1 MRNKINLVF
10 QQGGVQRLVIA
21 ANIRTC
27 INAVLKAEGVPVK
40 CEINVLVTD
49 DAGIREINKTSRHI
63 DSATD
68 VLSFP
73 MFELAP
79 GELPADWTEYEDPD
93 TGLVPLGDMCISL
106 ERAIAQA
113 KEFGHTTRREV
124 GYLTIHSMLHLLGY
138 DHLDEGPQKRQMRAR
153 EEAIASEIPGMS
165 RD

>member
-1 MRNKINLVF
+1 M
-10 QQGGVQRLVIA
+10 QRLVIS

-27 INAVLKAEGVPVK
+27 INAVLKAEGVTAK

-49 DAGIREINKTSRHI
+49 DAGIREINRTSRNI
-63 DSATD
+63 DGATD

-113 KEFGHTTRREV
+113 KEFGHSTRREV

>member
-10 QQGGVQRLVIA
+10 QQGGLQRLVIS

-27 INAVLKAEGVPVK
+27 INAVLKAEGVTAK

-49 DAGIREINKTSRHI
+49 DAGIREINRTSRNI

-165 RD
+165 RN

>member
-1 MRNKINLVF
+1 M
-10 QQGGVQRLVIA
+10 QRLVIS

-27 INAVLKAEGVPVK
+27 INAVLKAEGVTAK

-49 DAGIREINKTSRHI
+49 DAGIREINRTSRKI

-79 GELPADWTEYEDPD
+79 GELPEDWTEYEDPD

>member
-10 QQGGVQRLVIA
+10 QQGGLQRLVIS

-27 INAVLKAEGVPVK
+27 INAVLKAEGVTAK

-49 DAGIREINKTSRHI
+49 DAGIREINRTSRNI

-113 KEFGHTTRREV
+113 KEFGHSTRRVV

>member
-93 TGLVPLGDMCISL
+93 TGLVPLGDMCLSL
-106 ERAIAQA
+106 ERARQQG
-113 KEFGHTTRREV
+113 EEYGHGFERELC
-124 GYLTIHSMLHLLGY
+124 YLAVHSVLHLLGY
-138 DHLDEGPQKRQMRAR
+138 DHLDEGPMKAQMRAH
-153 EEAIASEIPGMS
+153 EEAVMS
-165 RD
+165 RLGLAR

>member
-10 QQGGVQRLVIA
+10 QQGGLQRLVIS

-27 INAVLKAEGVPVK
+27 INAVLKAEGVTAK

-49 DAGIREINKTSRHI
+49 DAGIREINRTSRNI

-113 KEFGHTTRREV
+113 KEFGHTRREV

>member
-10 QQGGVQRLVIA
+10 EDGGLKRLPIA
-21 ANIRTC
+21 ANIKTC
-27 INAVLKAEGVPVK
+27 INAVLKQEGVPVK

-49 DAGIREINKTSRHI
+49 DKGPQNLNRTAPTI
-63 DSATD
+63 AQPTD

-79 GELPADWTEYEDPD
+79 GELPGDWAPFQDPD

-106 ERAIAQA
+106 ERAVAQA
-113 KEFGHTTRREV
+113 QEFGHTTRREV

-165 RD
+165 RK

>member
-1 MRNKINLVF
+1 L
-10 QQGGVQRLVIA
+10 QRLVIS

-27 INAVLKAEGVPVK
+27 INAVLKAEGVTAK

-49 DAGIREINKTSRHI
+49 DAGIRGINRTSRNI

>member
-10 QQGGVQRLVIA
+10 QQGGLQRLVIS

-27 INAVLKAEGVPVK
+27 INAVLKAEGVTAK

-49 DAGIREINKTSRHI
+49 DAGIREINRTSRNI

-106 ERAIAQA
+106 ERAITQA

>member
-1 MRNKINLVF
+1 MRNKINLVMEGHSLK
-10 QQGGVQRLVIA
+10 QLAIA
-21 ANIRTC
+21 ANIKTC
-27 INAVLKAEGVPVK
+27 INAVLKQEGVPVK

-49 DAGIREINKTSRHI
+49 DKGIQQINRTSRKI
-63 DSATD
+63 DQATD

-79 GELPADWTEYEDPD
+79 GELPQDWSEYPDPD

-113 KEFGHTTRREV
+113 QEFGHTTRREV

-165 RD
+165 RK

>member
-10 QQGGVQRLVIA
+10 QQGGLQRLVIS

-27 INAVLKAEGVPVK
+27 INAVLKAEGVTAK

-49 DAGIREINKTSRHI
+49 DAGIREINRTSRKI

-79 GELPADWTEYEDPD
+79 GELPEDWTEYEDPD

>member
-21 ANIRTC
+21 AHIRTC

-79 GELPADWTEYEDPD
+79 GELPADWTEYEDPE
-93 TGLVPLGDMCISL
+93 TGMVPLGDMCISL
-106 ERAIAQA
+106 ERAMAQA

-138 DHLDEGPQKRQMRAR
+138 DHMDEGPQKRQMRAR

>member
-10 QQGGVQRLVIA
+10 QQGGLQRLVIS

-27 INAVLKAEGVPVK
+27 INAVLKAEGVTAK

-49 DAGIREINKTSRHI
+49 DAGIREINRTSRNI

-153 EEAIASEIPGMS
+153 EEAIASEIPAMS

>member
-10 QQGGVQRLVIA
+10 EDGGLKRLPIA
-21 ANIRTC
+21 ANIKTC
-27 INAVLKAEGVPVK
+27 INAVLKQEGVPVK

-49 DAGIREINKTSRHI
+49 DKGIQTINRTARSI
-63 DSATD
+63 DKPTD

-79 GELPADWTEYEDPD
+79 GELPEDWTPFQDPD

-106 ERAIAQA
+106 ERAVAQA
-113 KEFGHTTRREV
+113 QEFGHTTRREV
-124 GYLTIHSMLHLLGY
+124 GYLTVHSMLHLLGY

-165 RD
+165 RK

>member
-10 QQGGVQRLVIA
+10 QQGGLQRLVIS

-27 INAVLKAEGVPVK
+27 INAVLKAEGVTAK

-49 DAGIREINKTSRHI
+49 DAGIREINRTSRNI

-113 KEFGHTTRREV
+113 KEFGHSTRREV

-153 EEAIASEIPGMS
+153 EEAIASEIPGMR